1 MQEVD
6 FKLGQIAGY
15 LADPLLREMYDRVRA
30 AGPVRSVQVDLTH
43 KCNIR
48 CKGCYFFAEEMDHLH
63 APEDE
68 AAFDDFVRREKA
80 RGTNY
85 VTVVGG
91 EPSLMLGRLKK
102 LYDNFWLVVVTNGL
116 RKIPVEGFENLAIA
130 VSVWG
135 DHETDIELR
144 GSGKIDV
151 FARGLVNYKD
161 DPRAAWY
168 YTTTPGHLGEIES
181 VVEQCVAN
189 GNYVGFNF
197 YGDIA
202 ELGGKLDH
210 LRGFG
215 EVCDEIDRMI
225 DRHPDRILSSAYL
238 ARTVARGEL
247 QGVKWGFDACC
258 TLSGDKAK
266 NQERYGN
273 GLPSNPHFRVYNPDL
288 ATTRACCRS
297 DKYDCQNCYDTWAH
311 MAWII
316 ASLERHL
323 GSVRDFTGWLSTM
336 YMFYLS
342 NRIIDFASGAQLL
355 APVHRRLAELRRR
368 QETERPP
375 VVAPQDVEQ
384 ILLEAL

>member
-1 MQEVD
+1 MHEID
-6 FKLGQIAGY
+6 PRFGQIASY
-15 LADPLLREMYDRVRA
+15 LEDPLLREMYGLVRA

-43 KCNIR
+43 RCNIR
-48 CKGCYFFAEEMDHLH
+48 CKGCYFFAEEMDHVK

-68 AAFDDFVRREKA
+68 AAFDEFVRREKA

-85 VTVVGG
+85 LTVVGG
-91 EPSLMLGRLKK
+91 EPSLMLDRLKK

-135 DHETDIELR
+135 DHETDKDLR

-151 FARGLVNYKD
+151 FARGLVNYRD

-168 YTTTPGHLGEIES
+168 YTTTPGHVGEIES

-225 DRHPDRILSSAYL
+225 DRFPDRILSSSYL

-247 QGVKWGFDACC
+247 MGLKWGFDACC
-258 TLSGDKAK
+258 TLSGDKPR
-266 NQERYGN
+266 NQERFDN

-323 GSVRDFTGWLSTM
+323 GSKRDFTCWLSTM

-342 NRIIDFASGAQLL
+342 NHIIDFSKSVALL
-355 APVHRRLAELRRR
+355 APVHRRLAELRR
-368 QETERPP
+368 QEAADLPP
-375 VVAPQDVEQ
+375 AGRHQDIEE